1 MEPAPT
7 TPGRIDVHSHLLPQV
22 DDGCRTLE
30 ESMAC
35 AREMV
40 AAGYTHSFC
49 TPHVWPN
56 LPDNNVAEITRRVG
70 RLQGA
75 FDDAGIGLKLIPGG
89 EINLREDT
97 PQTAPEELVTFG
109 MAGKYVLFDIWADRL
124 PPFFAPAVRWLQSR
138 GLTAIL
144 AHPER
149 MRAVQVEPGLMDR
162 FRDMGLLLQGNLQC
176 LGDPPGTPTRDLGE
190 RFLLEGRYFLLGSD
204 LHNLPSLPIR
214 LAGLRRAI
222 ELVGEAGVATLTGE
236 NPRVLL
242 P

>member
-1 MEPAPT
+1 
-7 TPGRIDVHSHLLPQV
+7 
-22 DDGCRTLE
+22 
-30 ESMAC
+30 
-35 AREMV
+35 
-40 AAGYTHSFC
+40 
-49 TPHVWPN
+49 
-56 LPDNNVAEITRRVG
+56 
-70 RLQGA
+70 
-75 FDDAGIGLKLIPGG
+75 
-89 EINLREDT
+89 
-97 PQTAPEELVTFG
+97 
-109 MAGKYVLFDIWADRL
+109 
-124 PPFFAPAVRWLQSR
+124 VRWLQDR
-138 GLTAIL
+138 GRTAIL

-176 LGDPPGTPTRDLGE
+176 LGDPAGTPTRDLGE

-222 ELVGEAGVATLTGE
+222 ELVGEVGVAKLTVE

>member
-1 MEPAPT
+1 
-7 TPGRIDVHSHLLPQV
+7 
-22 DDGCRTLE
+22 
-30 ESMAC
+30 MAC
-35 AREMV
+35 ARELV

-56 LPDNNVAEITRRVG
+56 LPNNNVAEITRRVG
-70 RLQGA
+70 RLQRA

-89 EINLREDT
+89 ELNLREDT
-97 PQTAPEELVTFG
+97 PQTPPGELVTFG
-109 MAGKYVLFDIWADRL
+109 MAGRHVLFDIWADRL
-124 PPFFAPAVRWLQSR
+124 PPFFAPAVRWLQER

-149 MRAVQVEPGLMDR
+149 MRAVQVDPGLMDR
-162 FRDMGLLLQGNLQC
+162 FRDSGLLLQGNLQC
-176 LGDPPGTPTRDLGE
+176 LGDPPGTPTRDLAE

-222 ELVGEAGVATLTGE
+222 ELVGEEGVAKLTVE
-236 NPRVLL
+236 HPWALL
-242 P
+242 PQ